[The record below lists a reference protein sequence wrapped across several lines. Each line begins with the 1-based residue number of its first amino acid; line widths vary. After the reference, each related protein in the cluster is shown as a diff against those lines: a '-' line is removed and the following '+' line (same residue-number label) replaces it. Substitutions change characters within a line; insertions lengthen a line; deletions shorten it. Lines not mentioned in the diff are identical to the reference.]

1 MELAGIAMACEMNN
15 IPLASLKIVSDNADQ
30 EANQT
35 FEETVQKGMT
45 KYEKYISKIIE
56 ATEEF
61 FKHLAP
67 KIKNQEK

>member
-1 MELAGIAMACEMNN
+1 MVCEMNDVS
-15 IPLASLKIVSDNADQ
+15 LASLKIVSDNADQ

-35 FEETVQKGMT
+35 FEETVEKGMT

-56 ATEEF
+56 ASEEF

-67 KIKNQEK
+67 KVNN